1 MGSAAAQS
9 ADCIHHPT
17 KAIAA
22 AGRGGRGSPL
32 QEAGLGPRLITDQND
47 ATSKSSDEHDC
58 QQNGIPQEPPGPQHW
73 PLVRRGPPVHCRG
86 TLLGDPSTWRAT
98 SLRCSPCLTH
108 NQCKL
113 FLLHS
118 APCQIRWQS
127 WHPEPRLTG
136 WAPWPV
142 IPALQGALAGLP
154 GAACQ
159 VAPLSCTARASTA
172 RASGVPEPG
181 PSWPH
186 ALHGAAATS
195 SCLPKPCLATPPALT
210 HASPAHQH

>member
-1 MGSAAAQS
+1 MTASRTASLRSHQ
-9 ADCIHHPT
+9 
-17 KAIAA
+17 
-22 AGRGGRGSPL
+22 
-32 QEAGLGPRLITDQND
+32 
-47 ATSKSSDEHDC
+47 
-58 QQNGIPQEPPGPQHW
+58 GPQHW
-73 PLVRRGPPVHCRG
+73 PLVVRRGPPVHCRG

-127 WHPEPRLTG
+127 WHPGPRLTG

-159 VAPLSCTARASTA
+159 VAPLAAQ
-172 RASGVPEPG
+172 PEPAQPEPAACQSQALPG
-181 PSWPH
+181 HMHCMELLPH
-186 ALHGAAATS
+186 PAACRSPAWRPRLLSRMPPRLTNIDKAPVVLDALHCPPLGVLLLLLLGHLG
-195 SCLPKPCLATPPALT
+195 CLPPHLSGT
-210 HASPAHQH
+210 S